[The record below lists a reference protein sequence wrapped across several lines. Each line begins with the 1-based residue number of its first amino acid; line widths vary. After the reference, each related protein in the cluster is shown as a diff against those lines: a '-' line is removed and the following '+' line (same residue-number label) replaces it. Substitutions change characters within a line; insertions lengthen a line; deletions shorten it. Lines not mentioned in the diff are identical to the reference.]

1 MGGLESFQ
9 TLDDSIDR
17 LIEGGRSG
25 GDAHVSGFG
34 EPLGLQLGI
43 ALDLQHLCPECGS
56 LFGELTRVVAVPATD
71 DDDVVTVPAKVFEGC
86 LTLFGGM
93 TDRVDETH
101 LACRESLFD
110 RGDESECH
118 FDRLRGL

>member
-1 MGGLESFQ
+1 MGGLEGFQ
-9 TLDDSIDR
+9 TLDDGIDG
-17 LIEGGRSG
+17 LIKGGRSG
-25 GDAHVSGFG
+25 SDAHVLSGG
-34 EPLGLQLGI
+34 EPRGLQLGI
-43 ALDLQHLCPECGS
+43 ALDLQHLRPERGG

-101 LACRESLFD
+101 LTGREALFD
-110 RGDESECH
+110 RGDESQRH